1 MDRPI
6 DRSNTR
12 KTARGKAHPPQIE
25 LLYYFSNEEL
35 DIVEVKILDLA
46 ADRPPAEVY
55 HWLCYERSTQ
65 QFEKLEFKAMNRDK
79 DWNYREFLQAKLSF
93 NTQEAHL
100 QWHSSSE
107 TENLALNV
115 SDLHS
120 VPAQLVSEV
129 KQFLAS
135 RPSP

>member
-1 MDRPI
+1 M
-6 DRSNTR
+6 DRSN
-12 KTARGKAHPPQIE
+12 ARAAMPGSGKSPPLKIE
-25 LLYYFSNEEL
+25 ILYYFSNEEL
-35 DIVEVKILDLA
+35 DIVEVKILGLA
-46 ADRPPAEVY
+46 ADTPPAEVY

-65 QFEKLEFKAMNRDK
+65 QFEKLNFKAMSRDK
-79 DWNYREFLQAKLSF
+79 DWNYRDFLQAKLSF

-100 QWHSSSE
+100 QWHSNRE

-120 VPAQLVSEV
+120 VPAQFVSQI